1 MQKQTIIL
9 GSICV
14 AAVVC
19 PGGPALG
26 GSHLWVIN
34 EIFSNADGTIQFIEM
49 KECCGADDEINLF
62 GKWVLS
68 EATQSQLFF
77 PENLP
82 PDSTANKH
90 LLLATPCFAALPG
103 APTPDYI
110 IDENF
115 LDLVEDKLTYFI
127 YSAATLEFGPPDLP
141 TLPTDGIHSL
151 HRDGKTPVN
160 SPTNFDDET
169 GSVEAPCNAADLDFS
184 GAVGIA
190 DLLAL
195 LAAWGT
201 DPGDCPPDLNG
212 DGTVGIGDLMRLLAN
227 WGPCA

>member
-1 MQKQTIIL
+1 MEKQTIIL

-26 GSHLWVIN
+26 ASHLWVIN

-49 KECCGADDEINLF
+49 KECCGADNEINLF
-62 GKWVLS
+62 GKWMFS
-68 EATQSQLFF
+68 MATQNWFVF

-115 LDLVEDKLTYFI
+115 VDLVADRVRYFLF
-127 YSAATLEFGPPDLP
+127 SALEFGPGD
-141 TLPTDGIHSL
+141 LPTDGIHSL
-151 HRDGKTPVN
+151 HRDVIEPPVN

-190 DLLAL
+190 DLLSL

-201 DPGDCPPDLNG
+201 DRGDCPPDLNS
-212 DGTVGIGDLMRLLAN
+212 DGTVGVGDMLIMFAN
-227 WGPCA
+227 WGPCP